1 VMELPPDYRDGKAID
16 EFGTLMAGV
25 FNG

>member
-1 VMELPPDYRDGKAID
+1 LPPDYRDGKAID